1 MSENLLHRIKRFDA
15 QREGLPGEHWLAA
28 AAGVALWLATRKH
41 PSIAV
46 RVLASVAGTLLVAR
60 AASGRDVP
68 APLRRLPFSDRP
80 HRGGVRD
87 WLG

>member
-1 MSENLLHRIKRFDA
+1 MSENLLHKIKRLDA
-15 QREGLPGEHWLAA
+15 QRESLPGEHWMAL
-28 AAGVALWLATRKH
+28 AAGVGLWLATRKH

-68 APLRRLPFSDRP
+68 APLQRLPFSDRP
-80 HRGGVRD
+80 RQRGLRE

>member
-1 MSENLLHRIKRFDA
+1 MRENLLQKIQRLDA
-15 QREGLPGEHWLAA
+15 QREGLPGEHWMAL
-28 AAGVALWLATRKH
+28 AAGVGLWLATRKH

-46 RVLASVAGTLLVAR
+46 RVLASVAGTVLVAR

-80 HRGGVRD
+80 RRGGVRE